1 MKKFLVEVT
10 LSTEGFQ
17 AEDAMYDVSKA
28 LLDMKE
34 DGIITDFSVTNII
47 ENWKDKE

>member
-1 MKKFLVEVT
+1 MKKFFVEVT
-10 LSTEGFQ
+10 LSAEGFQ

-34 DGIITDFSVTNII
+34 DGIITDFSVTNIV
-47 ENWKDKE
+47 ENRKDEE